1 MHRVEKLEMASG
13 GESFDQRLWSSLDTD
28 KYKSIAISM
37 PVYKKLKELA
47 EQKYDAPVSMA
58 KICEMLINKDFEKY
72 NEHRS

>member
-1 MHRVEKLEMASG
+1 M
-13 GESFDQRLWSSLDTD
+13 DTD

-37 PVYKKLKELA
+37 PVYNKLKTLS
-47 EQKYDAPVSMA
+47 QTKFDAPVSMA